1 MNLSDKKVVF
11 ILLRIY
17 SNKIVLRDSLDKGYI
32 EIEGNRITDVVL
44 GRKPE
49 GDFID
54 MTGKFVL
61 PGLINIHSLDFVK
74 EGDPKQVGIEIHS
87 GQNRVVRRIF
97 EKLGYKVIRLDRVYF
112 AGLTKKSLPRGKYRF
127 LNDREV
133 NMLKMGAYE

>member
-54 MTGKFVL
+54 MTGKSVL

-74 EGDPKQVGIEIHS
+74 EISSKYIKFFTEEKAFYQV
-87 GQNRVVRRIF
+87 
-97 EKLGYKVIRLDRVYF
+97 
-112 AGLTKKSLPRGKYRF
+112 
-127 LNDREV
+127 
-133 NMLKMGAYE
+133 